1 MIMRSKYLYKPS
13 SFFLITFFIA
23 YLFGFIAAYFSYQEE
38 REIVTSFFMTSFLF
52 SPFIAFLVMIGG
64 FKNPKLWKD
73 FLGRLS
79 FQKIKLSFFPVIY
92 LLVPFVYTL
101 ATALSLL
108 FSFSSDQFAF
118 SSEITLMKDQYI
130 FSFAILIL
138 APILEEF
145 GWRGYGVDSLRSRF
159 NLFRTS
165 LLFAALWSI
174 WHLPLFFIQGYFH
187 HEVLT
192 ASIVNVV
199 NFFVSFFPV
208 AILMNWL
215 YYKNNRSIT
224 AAVLFHF
231 ILNFFFVHFQM
242 VEFTKCILTILLIV
256 ISIIVVAT
264 NKKFFFDKRAL
275 KISFS

>member
-1 MIMRSKYLYKPS
+1 MIVGSNKS
-13 SFFLITFFIA
+13 
-23 YLFGFIAAYFSYQEE
+23 
-38 REIVTSFFMTSFLF
+38 
-52 SPFIAFLVMIGG
+52 
-64 FKNPKLWKD
+64 KLWMD
-73 FLGRLS
+73 FLERLS
-79 FQKIKLSFFPVIY
+79 FQKIKLSFFLVIY

-108 FSFSSDQFAF
+108 FGFSRDQFRF
-118 SSEITLMKDQYI
+118 SSEVTLMKGQYI
-130 FSFAILIL
+130 FSFLILIL
-138 APILEEF
+138 APVVEEF

-165 LLFAALWSI
+165 LLFAVLWSV

-187 HEVLT
+187 HEVLS

-208 AILMNWL
+208 SILMNWL

-231 ILNFFFVHFQM
+231 ILNFFFVHFQIE
-242 VEFTKCILTILLIV
+242 EFTKCILTILLLI
-256 ISIIVVAT
+256 ISIIIVAA
-264 NKKFFFDKRAL
+264 NKKFFFKS
-275 KISFS
+275 KV